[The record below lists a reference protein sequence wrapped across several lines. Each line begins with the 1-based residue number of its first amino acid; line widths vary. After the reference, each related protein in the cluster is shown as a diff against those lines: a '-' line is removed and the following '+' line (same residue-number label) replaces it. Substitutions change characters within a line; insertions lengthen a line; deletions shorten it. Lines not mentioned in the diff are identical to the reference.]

1 MTDAFD
7 RPTDGGADAAAA
19 ASAAG
24 SAAGAADEVFTPAD
38 LVSAGDAL
46 APDLAP
52 DLARDIAPGPAPDR
66 GIDGGTDAEPLG
78 DEPESPA
85 FETAAA
91 EMRTPEVEPGDASL
105 LGLIDRLGA
114 ILERSDLSEIEV
126 EAGRTTVVLRKP
138 AALAPPIAAV
148 ATPPAADAQPA
159 AGTSPAE
166 ADRGTSSSGGQA
178 AGPPA
183 RPSVKAPLTGIWYAS
198 PTPGSAPFVEVG
210 RELAVGQVVGLIEAM
225 KLFNEIKSDL
235 AGRVVRVIPDSGTL
249 VKAKQPLIE
258 VEPL

>member
-1 MTDAFD
+1 MTDASD
-7 RPTDGGADAAAA
+7 RPTDRGADAAGA
-19 ASAAG
+19 ASAAS

-46 APDLAP
+46 APDLAT
-52 DLARDIAPGPAPDR
+52 DLVPDIAPGPAPDR
-66 GIDGGTDAEPLG
+66 GIDGGTDAEPAG
-78 DEPESPA
+78 DEPEQPA

-91 EMRTPEVEPGDASL
+91 ETPTPEVEPGDASL

-114 ILERSDLSEIEV
+114 ILERSDLTEIEV

-138 AALAPPIAAV
+138 AALAPPVAAV
-148 ATPPAADAQPA
+148 AATLAADTQPA
-159 AGTSPAE
+159 AGTAPGE
-166 ADRGTSSSGGQA
+166 ADRGTGSSGGQA

-198 PTPGSAPFVEVG
+198 PTPGSEPFVEVG

-258 VEPL
+258 VESL